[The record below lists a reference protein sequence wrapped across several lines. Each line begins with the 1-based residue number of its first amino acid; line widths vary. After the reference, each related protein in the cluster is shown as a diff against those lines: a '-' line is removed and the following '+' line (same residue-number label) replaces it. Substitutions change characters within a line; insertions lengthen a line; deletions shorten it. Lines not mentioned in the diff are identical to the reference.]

1 MKYQMEELIPIV
13 ARLTEQYTS
22 FESTSVTYE
31 KAEQL
36 MRAVLYCI
44 HETETGGSGGMIS
57 AEGIP
62 AEQAYQAG
70 LALAEEK
77 VKKALELYHELLP
90 EFVDYRNQCLYD
102 TVVKG
107 LPEFFKWYDVK
118 FEPQNTIV
126 MLDYPVLK
134 DLSGYSGIDKI
145 YEFICCIR
153 AEQEFLGLF
162 PEQWVIHVLSNQNPE
177 YGDMIENLCETVLT
191 AVLCH
196 MVLGKPLQ
204 EDLDEGDAIRL
215 QSLFEG
221 MPAEKIQEQF
231 CKALEQLLAK
241 MSGNTG
247 SLPEYFNK
255 ALHEIAVRV
264 KHAARKSTPVYMEYF
279 SG

>member
-62 AEQAYQAG
+62 ADQAYQAG

-90 EFVDYRNQCLYD
+90 EFVDYRNQCFYD

-153 AEQEFLGLF
+153 VEQEFLGLF
-162 PEQWVIHVLSNQNPE
+162 PEQWVTQILLRQNPE
-177 YGDMIENLCETVLT
+177 YEDMIENLCETVLT
-191 AVLCH
+191 VVLCH

-204 EDLDEGDAIRL
+204 EDFDEEDVVRL
-215 QSLFEG
+215 QNLLEG
-221 MPAEKIQEQF
+221 MTAEKIQERF
-231 CKALEQLLAK
+231 CRALEQVLAK

-247 SLPEYFNK
+247 LLAEYFYGT
-255 ALHEIAVRV
+255 LHGIAVRV
-264 KHAARKSTPVYMEYF
+264 KHAAYCKRIL
-279 SG
+279 